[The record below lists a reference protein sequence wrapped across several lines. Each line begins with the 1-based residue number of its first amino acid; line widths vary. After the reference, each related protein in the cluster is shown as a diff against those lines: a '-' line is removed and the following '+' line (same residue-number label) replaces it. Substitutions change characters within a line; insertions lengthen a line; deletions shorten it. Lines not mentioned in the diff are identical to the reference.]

1 MRKPPQDL
9 AGPPAQSAPLA
20 GLEHVL
26 AAEGRTPGDESRQR
40 RTMSEIVRE
49 SVRLYFLPITATAQF
64 ARKLARRTWMHKP

>member
-1 MRKPPQDL
+1 MRKTPQEL
-9 AGPPAQSAPLA
+9 AELSAQSTPLA

-26 AAEGRTPGDESRQR
+26 EAEGRTPGDESQRR

-49 SVRLYFLPITATAQF
+49 SVRLYFLPITSTMQF